1 MAFKFFIIPVRDANA
16 AEAELNA
23 FLGRHKVLSVDRRW
37 VEQGTDSFWSV
48 CVDYLTGSV
57 PSAQVGGPARGKVD
71 YKEVLK
77 PEDFAM
83 FAKLREWRKDVAKQE
98 AVPVYTIFTNEQLA
112 QMVEKRVATK
122 SELEKITGVGDSRVE
137 RYGARVLELLGL
149 MQNGEHEASGKSV

>member
-1 MAFKFFIIPVRDANA
+1 LAFKFFVIPVRDSHA

-48 CVDYLTGSV
+48 CVDHLTGGSS
-57 PSAQVGGPARGKVD
+57 SAPVGGPPRGKVD

-77 PEDFAM
+77 PEDFAV

-112 QMVEKRVATK
+112 QIVEKRVATK
-122 SELEKITGVGDSRVE
+122 SDLEKITGVGDSRVE

-149 MQNGEHEASGKSV
+149 LQHGEHEASGKSV